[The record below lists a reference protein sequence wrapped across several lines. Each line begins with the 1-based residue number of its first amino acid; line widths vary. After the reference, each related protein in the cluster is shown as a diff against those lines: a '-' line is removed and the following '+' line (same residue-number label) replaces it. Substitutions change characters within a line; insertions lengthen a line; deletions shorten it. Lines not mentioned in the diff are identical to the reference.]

1 MKKEILLFTLL
12 FLSICSLA
20 GAASMVNQ
28 NLDYS
33 DKLLDLKKNP
43 ARGPA
48 PHKGFY
54 LYPGKELD
62 LKTNGTVYN
71 DFMRF
76 LVDLGG
82 FSDNAYD
89 SRGKSDSLDDV
100 SLNNI
105 RAALDSVRRRGGACT
120 IRASYDIDCIG
131 HQDPD
136 YETILSHTKQLAKLY
151 SDYEDV
157 IHYVEFGMFGTCGEQ
172 NNANLSFEQM
182 ANLLQAFLE
191 NSSSGI
197 RVGMRSPIAI
207 AKWLGLMDSTD
218 KYQYGSYPD
227 FDINSPRFQDTAQ
240 ARAQYMSRVGL
251 YNDGYLGSDGD
262 LGTFGA
268 GSAYDPLSRE
278 KVVSWLEKY
287 GVSVPYGGDFVFN
300 HNESPRP
307 PLNTAEFMSYEGFR
321 THTSYV
327 GASMEGEKYNNM
339 DTELFK
345 GPDPEYGMIA
355 TGKKYITDHLGYR
368 FVVRDSKI
376 IDSVG
381 IGGKLKMD
389 VKLQNVGFG
398 NNLMVKKSSLVLKH
412 VSGEDTAVVELPLNI
427 DPTKIYS
434 KKLKMKT
441 DNPIPLWN
449 GHNFSD
455 LMEDVPEFDG
465 VNLLKASVTL
475 PDDLPQGEWS
485 VYLRFSH
492 YADYKTDK
500 NFHVI
505 QFANDS
511 SYYDSVTGS
520 NYIGKFILS
529 DKVVDPEEPE
539 EPGEDY
545 IKGFV
550 HDINLRL
557 TVSNRSIQI
566 MGLNPNTSVALM
578 DMQGRTLQ
586 RMQSLKTSCEINVSR
601 PGKYFVRVGNDVRLV
616 TIR

>member
-1 MKKEILLFTLL
+1 MKKSAIFFLLAIVGMVA
-12 FLSICSLA
+12 SA
-20 GAASMVNQ
+20 GAVSMVDQ
-28 NLDYS
+28 KLDYT
-33 DKLLDLKKNP
+33 DHLVELKRNP

-82 FSDNAYD
+82 FSSNAYD
-89 SRGKSDSLDDV
+89 HRGSSDTLDDV

-268 GSAYDPLSRE
+268 GSAYNPLSRE

-376 IDSVG
+376 VDSVG

-398 NNLMVKKSSLVLKH
+398 NNLMVKKATVILKQ
-412 VSGEDTAVVELPLNI
+412 ETETDTTIIELPMGI
-427 DPTKIYS
+427 DPTKIFS

-441 DNPIPLWN
+441 KDPVKAWL
-449 GHNFSD
+449 GYNFSD
-455 LMEDVPEFDG
+455 LMEDEPEFDG
-465 VNLLKASVTL
+465 VNELAPKIRL
-475 PDDLPQGEWS
+475 PEDMPQGEWK
-485 VYLRFSH
+485 VYMRISQ
-492 YADYKTDK
+492 YGDYKTDK
-500 NFHVI
+500 NYHVI
-505 QFANDS
+505 QFANDTN
-511 SYYDSVTGS
+511 YFDKATGS
-520 NYIGKFILS
+520 NYLGKFVLS
-529 DKVVDPEEPE
+529 DKIEVV
-539 EPGEDY
+539 EDDD
-545 IKGFV
+545 GLV
-550 HDINLRL
+550 E
-557 TVSNRSIQI
+557 RSA
-566 MGLNPNTSVALM
+566 LNPNLIHVDFRSNTLNIHNATEVEVYNLQGKCVFKKFTSVMNEQIPLQLP
-578 DMQGRTLQ
+578 QG
-586 RMQSLKTSCEINVSR
+586 MYVVYAHNKGMSKSLRIA
-601 PGKYFVRVGNDVRLV
+601 
-616 TIR
+616 IH